1 MKKNNYENA
10 KYWAM
15 LVSIFLMLSKVMGFF
30 RDVLTAR
37 AFGAGHESDAYFT
50 AMSGIIIV
58 IGALGAGLQTTL
70 VPIFSDIKEH
80 YGRSGKN
87 KYFSN
92 IMTTTLLVTGIITVV
107 IFLLASPFASLLAIG
122 YQGEMHDLIVFLIRQ
137 GLPIGMF
144 LGITYV
150 CNAYLQSDEVYG
162 PHALMGIPYN
172 LIFITYLLLFK
183 KPTVIGLMN
192 VTMIASA
199 AQFFIQLPALKAR
212 KVKLL
217 PRLDIKDQYLK
228 RTFILVIPIIISS
241 TVSQINVMIDKTLAS
256 TLTEGA
262 ISALNYANKVNTL
275 VVSVFVVA
283 ITTVVFPKLTNAVL
297 RKDVKETG
305 ELFSSS
311 INLVQLVTIPAAI
324 GLVVLSEPIIRIL
337 FQRGAF
343 GDMATT
349 LTSGALLFYAPGL
362 IGQSLRMCFEN
373 MFYSYQQT
381 KIPMYTGFLTVALNI
396 IFNFILIKPLGHK
409 GLALATSLS
418 MIITSIIMYIIIRK
432 KVKFNEA
439 ETILTFGK
447 ILLSGVIMGASTH
460 FIWKAFIPLMTG
472 GKIKEVMF
480 LFITILIAIL
490 IYGISTMILGV
501 KDTKTLVKTLKRKLG
516 KKNA

>member
-1 MKKNNYENA
+1 MGKNNYENA

-15 LVSIFLMLSKVMGFF
+15 LVSVFLMISKVMGFF

-37 AFGAGHESDAYFT
+37 SFGAGHESDAYFT

-70 VPIFSDIKEH
+70 VPIFSDIKKNH
-80 YGRSGKN
+80 GREGKN

-92 IMTTTLLVTGIITVV
+92 ILSVTLLVMTIITVLM
-107 IFLLASPFASLLAIG
+107 FALAGPFARILAIG
-122 YQGEMHDLIVFLIRQ
+122 YEGEMHDLIVFLIRQ
-137 GLPIGMF
+137 GLPIGIF

-150 CNAYLQSDEVYG
+150 SNAYLQSDEVYG

-172 LIFITYLLLFK
+172 LIFIIYLLVAK
-183 KPTVIGLMN
+183 KPTVVGLMN
-192 VTMIASA
+192 VTMLASA
-199 AQFFIQLPALKAR
+199 SQFLIQLPALR
-212 KVKLL
+212 SR
-217 PRLDIKDQYLK
+217 RLRFKFNLNFNDAYLK
-228 RTFILVIPIIISS
+228 RTFILVVPIIISS
-241 TVSQINVMIDKTLAS
+241 TVSQINIMIDKTLAS

-297 RKDVKETG
+297 KRDVKETG
-305 ELFSSS
+305 TLFSSS
-311 INLVQLVTIPAAI
+311 VNLVQLVTIPATI
-324 GLVVLSEPIIRIL
+324 GLIVLNRPIIGIL

-343 GDMATT
+343 DEKATI

-381 KIPMYTGFLTVALNI
+381 KIPMYTGFLTVILNI
-396 IFNFILIKPLGHK
+396 IFNLILIKPLGHR

-418 MIITSIIMYIIIRK
+418 MLITSIIMYFIIRK
-432 KVKFNEA
+432 KVKFNEK
-439 ETILTFGK
+439 ETLLTFLK
-447 ILLSGVIMGASTH
+447 ILLSGILMGVATH
-460 FIWKAFIPLMTG
+460 FMWEAFTPMMTSRM
-472 GKIKEVMF
+472 KEVMF
-480 LFITILIAIL
+480 LFVTIMIAIL
-490 IYGISTMILGV
+490 IYIVSTMLFGV
-501 KDTKTLVKTLKRKLG
+501 KDTRTLVATVKRKFG
-516 KKNA
+516 RKNA